1 MFTVG
6 AHFTVGWAVF
16 TVGAVLTVGAHF
28 TVGVA
33 VFTVGGAAFTVRGD
47 PDYLPSGH

>member
-33 VFTVGGAAFTVRGD
+33 VFTVGRSRVYSKRR
-47 PDYLPSGH
+47 S